1 MYHIGKKKKKD
12 KAIPNPLVKPSF
24 ESNLFKF
31 TDTIL
36 ILNYQWL
43 LINGYNIYSNFKYFF
58 LLS

>member
-1 MYHIGKKKKKD
+1 MYKCPVANVPYRKKKKKKD

-36 ILNYQWL
+36 ILNYQ
-43 LINGYNIYSNFKYFF
+43 
-58 LLS
+58 